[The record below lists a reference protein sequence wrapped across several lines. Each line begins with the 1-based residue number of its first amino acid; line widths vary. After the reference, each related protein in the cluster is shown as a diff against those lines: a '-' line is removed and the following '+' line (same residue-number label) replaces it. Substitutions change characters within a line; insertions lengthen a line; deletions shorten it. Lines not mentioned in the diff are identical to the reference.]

1 MEVRMTAQQ
10 SSSVFKNREF
20 RLLWLAQIVSSFGDS
35 LTGLTLLILI
45 NELTGSTAAIA
56 TLTILLAIPTVTL
69 GLIAGVYVDR
79 FDRKRI
85 MLFSDA
91 ARAAL
96 VIGLIFVSSKDQL
109 WLLYLLGFLQA
120 TVGTFFGPA
129 RSALMQYL
137 IPKEQLLEAG
147 SISQTSVVISSLAGS
162 ACAGLLYGLS
172 QSFWLAF
179 VIDTVTFLLSFAFV
193 LAVRVPKLDLV
204 SSIEKA
210 SGVFQELREGFR
222 AIAGSRFLI
231 ALLVTG
237 GVATFGFG
245 AVNVLLVPLTINVF
259 KVPPVWLGTIE
270 GAQTVGM
277 VLGGVFLVGLAS
289 RINSNWL
296 IVSGIAAL
304 SLLTAGIGL
313 APNVIVFSAM
323 MFGIGLVLVPLSSA
337 AGAMMQQV
345 VANELMGRVSSSLNV
360 VNGVAN
366 LISMALAGTLGAAI
380 GLQNVFLVSSLIV
393 ALAAILSGML
403 LLRPERKA
411 KS

>member
-1 MEVRMTAQQ
+1 MTAQQ
-10 SSSVFKNREF
+10 SSSVSKNREF

-35 LTGLTLLILI
+35 LTSLTLLILI
-45 NELTGSTAAIA
+45 NELTGSTTAIA

-109 WLLYLLGFLQA
+109 WLIYVLGFLQA

-162 ACAGLLYGLS
+162 ACAGLLYGLT

-179 VIDTVTFLLSFAFV
+179 VIDTITFLLSFAFV
-193 LAVRVPKLDLV
+193 LAVRVPKLDVV
-204 SSIEKA
+204 SGIEKA
-210 SGVFQELREGFR
+210 TGVFQELREGFR
-222 AIAGSRFLI
+222 TIAGSRFLI

-289 RINSNWL
+289 KVNPNWL

-380 GLQNVFLVSSLIV
+380 GLQNVFLVSSVIV
-393 ALAAILSGML
+393 AIAAILSGML
-403 LLRPERKA
+403 LLLPERKTGEA
-411 KS
+411 

>member
-1 MEVRMTAQQ
+1 MSAQQ
-10 SSSVFKNREF
+10 SSSVLKNREF

-91 ARAAL
+91 TRAAL
-96 VIGLIFVSSKDQL
+96 VVGLVFVSSKDQL

-129 RSALMQYL
+129 RSALMQKL

-162 ACAGLLYGLS
+162 ACAGLLYGLT

-179 VIDTVTFLLSFAFV
+179 VIDTLTFLLSFAFV

-204 SSIEKA
+204 SSIEKG

-289 RINSNWL
+289 RINPNWL

-313 APNVIVFSAM
+313 APNVIVFCTM
-323 MFGIGLVLVPLSSA
+323 MFGIGLVVVPLNSA

-345 VANELMGRVSSSLNV
+345 VNNELMGRVSSSLNV

-403 LLRPERKA
+403 LLRPERKS

>member
-1 MEVRMTAQQ
+1 MTAQQ
-10 SSSVFKNREF
+10 SSSILKNREF

-56 TLTILLAIPTVTL
+56 TLTILLAIPAVTL

-91 ARAAL
+91 ARATL

-129 RSALMQYL
+129 RSALMQKL

-147 SISQTSVVISSLAGS
+147 SVSQTSVVISSLAGS
-162 ACAGLLYGLS
+162 AFAGLLYGLT

-179 VIDTVTFLLSFAFV
+179 VVDTITFLLSFAFV
-193 LAVRVPKLDLV
+193 LAVRVPKLEVV
-204 SSIEKA
+204 SSLEKA
-210 SGVFQELREGFR
+210 TSVFQELREGFR
-222 AIAGSRFLI
+222 AIAKSRFLI

-289 RINSNWL
+289 KINPNWL

-304 SLLTAGIGL
+304 SMLTAGIGL

-380 GLQNVFLVSSLIV
+380 GLQNVFLVSSVIV
-393 ALAAILSGML
+393 ALAAILSGIL
-403 LLRPERKA
+403 LLLPKRNANET
-411 KS
+411 